1 MTLGWPIITATACCY
16 CLLLLRAVAVLFSTQ
31 REPLVHETVRHAFS
45 GLLQLNAMAQQQHA
59 L

>member
-1 MTLGWPIITATACCY
+1 
-16 CLLLLRAVAVLFSTQ
+16 LLLLRAVAAPFATQ

-45 GLLQLNAMAQQQHA
+45 GPLQLNAMAQQQHA

>member
-1 MTLGWPIITATACCY
+1 
-16 CLLLLRAVAVLFSTQ
+16 LLLLRAVAVLFSTQ